1 MHDVVGVHGDRLKIR
16 ITAPATLLV
25 LASACSTTPPPPPPR
40 VATAPSVPRPTPP
53 TKPLIP
59 AVPAQKYSYENIDA
73 YKVDV
78 ADHIIRT
85 NPTRT
90 FTHELPP
97 MLPAIVVV
105 NISVDR
111 DGVVTKVAV
120 QRSRSGEAS
129 AVALAAIKQS
139 GPLPK
144 PMNLLAGKRGPLEF
158 SETFLFNKE
167 YQFKLRSTAGP
178 QDLNAH
184 L

>member
-1 MHDVVGVHGDRLKIR
+1 MTLKR
-16 ITAPATLLV
+16 TFRFTAPATLLV
-25 LASACSTTPPPPPPR
+25 LATACSTTPPPQP
-40 VATAPSVPRPTPP
+40 VAVAPTAPRPTPP

-59 AVPAQKYSYENIDA
+59 AVPAQRYNYETISD
-73 YKVDV
+73 YKLDV

-85 NPTRT
+85 NPRRT
-90 FTHELPP
+90 FTHPLPP

-105 NISVDR
+105 NISVDK
-111 DGVVTKVAV
+111 DGVVTKAVV
-120 QRSRSGEAS
+120 QRSRDSEAS

>member
-1 MHDVVGVHGDRLKIR
+1 MNLKR
-16 ITAPATLLV
+16 TFRNTAPATLLV
-25 LASACSTTPPPPPPR
+25 LASACSTTPPPPV
-40 VATAPSVPRPTPP
+40 VATAPTAPRPTPP
-53 TKPLIP
+53 TKSAVP
-59 AVPAQKYSYENIDA
+59 AVPAQRYHYDNIDA

-85 NPTRT
+85 NPRRT
-90 FTHELPP
+90 FTHALPP

-105 NISVDR
+105 NITVDR
-111 DGVVTKVAV
+111 DGFVTRAAV
-120 QRSRSGEAS
+120 QRSRNGEAS

-178 QDLNAH
+178 QDLNAG

>member
-1 MHDVVGVHGDRLKIR
+1 MTFIRTIR

-25 LASACSTTPPPPPPR
+25 LATACSTTPPPKM
-40 VATAPSVPRPTPP
+40 VAVAPTAPRPTPP
-53 TKPLIP
+53 TKPLMP
-59 AVPAQKYSYENIDA
+59 AVPAQKYNYETIDA

-78 ADHIIRT
+78 AEHILRT
-85 NPTRT
+85 NPRRT
-90 FTHELPP
+90 FSHPLPP

-111 DGVVTKVAV
+111 DGVVTRAAV
-120 QRSRSGEAS
+120 QRSRDGEAS

-178 QDLNAH
+178 QDLNAA

>member
-1 MHDVVGVHGDRLKIR
+1 MNLKR
-16 ITAPATLLV
+16 TFRNTAPATLLV
-25 LASACSTTPPPPPPR
+25 LATACSTTPAPR
-40 VATAPSVPRPTPP
+40 VVATAPTAPRPTPP
-53 TKPLIP
+53 TKPVLP
-59 AVPAQKYSYENIDA
+59 AVPAQKYSYDNIDA

-78 ADHIIRT
+78 AEHIIRT
-85 NPTRT
+85 NPRRT
-90 FTHELPP
+90 FTHALPP

-105 NISVDR
+105 NISVDKE
-111 DGVVTKVAV
+111 GVVTKAAV
-120 QRSRSGEAS
+120 QRSRDGEAS

-178 QDLNAH
+178 QDLNAT